1 MNSKIPFCEHIRI
14 TNKNIDFYDH
24 NLSGR
29 GNFGTKV
36 EKIIESYLLKSSVFL
51 TPSGTASLEMGSIL
65 LDILPGDEVIM
76 PSYTFTSTANAVL
89 LRGGIP
95 VFVDIKEGNFDINEA
110 LVEKAITKNTK
121 CIMPVF
127 YGGSSSNIDILDQLA
142 KYKNLFLFPDA
153 AQAIGSKYKGL
164 PIENYGDISAL
175 SFHQTKNI
183 GCGEGGALIVNN
195 QSLRQRAEI
204 IQEKGTNRS
213 QFFRGEIDKY
223 SWKDIGSSF
232 LLSELCA
239 AYLYEPIS
247 NLDEITSRRR
257 KLWQYYYDNLQDL
270 ENKNIIS
277 LPKYDDNCQHNGHIF
292 FIRFSSK
299 EHADKIRVEMNS
311 RGINVVSHYYP
322 LHLTKIGR
330 ERCKIGS
337 TMHITETIHDKML
350 RLPLFDHISQ
360 EQQDLVID
368 YLKKSLKI

>member
-1 MNSKIPFCEHIRI
+1 MNSRIPFCEHIRI
-14 TNKNIDFYDH
+14 TNKNLDFYDQ
-24 NLSGR
+24 NLSG
-29 GNFGTKV
+29 GGHFGTKV
-36 EKIIESYLLKSSVFL
+36 KNIIESYLLNSSVFL
-51 TPSGTASLEMGSIL
+51 SPSGTAALEMGSIL

-76 PSYTFTSTANAVL
+76 PSYTFTSTANAIL
-89 LRGGIP
+89 LRGGTP
-95 VFVDIKEGNFDINEA
+95 VFVDVKADNFDINEI
-110 LVEKAITKNTK
+110 LVEQAITKNTK

-127 YGGSSSNIDILDQLA
+127 YGGASSNIDILEQLA
-142 KYKNLFLFPDA
+142 KDKNLFLFPDA

-195 QSLRQRAEI
+195 QSIKQRAEI

-213 QFFRGEIDKY
+213 QFFRGEVDKY

-247 NLDEITSRRR
+247 NLEQVTSRRR
-257 KLWQYYYDNLQDL
+257 KHWQYYYDRLEDL
-270 ENKNIIS
+270 ADKGIIS
-277 LPKYDDNCQHNGHIF
+277 LPKYDNNCQHNGHIF
-292 FIRFSSK
+292 FIRFSTK
-299 EHADKIRVEMNS
+299 DHTDKVREEMNS
-311 RGINVVSHYYP
+311 HGINVVSHYYP
-322 LHLTKIGR
+322 LHLTKIGK
-330 ERCKIGS
+330 ERCKVGS
-337 TMHITETIHDKML
+337 TMDITETIHDKML

-368 YLKKSLKI
+368 YLRKSLNI